1 MNASQLTD
9 YKRLQKIICDLKSED
24 KTGYYTRDNDLIP
37 DTDNVYT
44 LGDSNHRFHSLY
56 VGPGTIYMGDSGQS
70 EISVNRCN
78 VLLCKPGLAAPYIE
92 FTNSNFPNE
101 TDSVRAGIHVYYNV
115 ACNDLWKRYP
125 DGSNAPFGTVR
136 GETGPRGPEWVF
148 SNTLVPTQGGL
159 NIGSAAYNVSNL
171 YLSNSLI
178 LNTIPI
184 TAGGG
189 FVSISGVPI
198 ATRTDITNG
207 VSSLSSIVSYG
218 LSTIYSPYGIS
229 SLSSIVSYGLS
240 TVYSPYGVSS
250 LSSIVSYGLSTVA
263 AQPHTGVSSLS
274 SIVSYGLSTVYSPYG
289 VSSLSSIVSYGLST
303 VYSPYGVSS
312 LSSIISYGLSSV
324 LGTGNSAGISS
335 LSSVVSYGLS
345 SIINSNTLQ
354 PLLGGVLRVDQLYG
368 NDALAATNNNKYQ
381 IAFKTIGAAMAL
393 AQPKECVY
401 ILPGIY
407 NEKIVFSNNVAIRGI
422 NTTSVTIQQ
431 INCTEPTTLVTLAQN
446 NRIEDVTLT
455 LTSSH
460 SNATPLIGAL
470 LSNNPNPVT
479 STKMRGIVIN
489 VDNSAM
495 TCNVAT
501 TVYGIY
507 ATGNSSVLPLSADD
521 LQRSTVNVT
530 SSGPGAKRGIYN
542 DGSNGFR
549 MRDVNVF
556 CKDNPAYSLTSGG
569 TYYGIETSNVN
580 ALISAKSSTVYGY
593 AAVAGNNAADMSQTL
608 GTISLAGTDLPNR
621 TGNGKGFT
629 NSTAQPSIPF
639 GIGGTPGNYNYTYLM
654 PGSLPEGNHQL
665 INPYGIRTPTI
676 SMFDQMAFQAVS
688 LPEGTT
694 YAYLFK
700 NGVIQP
706 SFTLS
711 LTYGGALYTNTS
723 NVTLTMT
730 TQDNYSIM
738 LSNGTSLNNTHDLS
752 YPLVTISFY

>member
-101 TDSVRAGIHVYYNV
+101 TDSIKSGIHVYYNV

-218 LSTIYSPYGIS
+218 LSTIYSPYGI
-229 SLSSIVSYGLS
+229 
-240 TVYSPYGVSS
+240 
-250 LSSIVSYGLSTVA
+250 
-263 AQPHTGVSSLS
+263 SSLS

-470 LSNNPNPVT
+470 LSNIADPVT

-556 CKDNPAYSLTSGG
+556 CKDNPAYTLTSGG

-738 LSNGTSLNNTHDLS
+738 LSNRTSLNNTHDLS

>member
-9 YKRLQKIICDLKSED
+9 YKRLQKIICDLKNED

-44 LGDSNHRFHSLY
+44 LGNSDHRFHSLY
-56 VGPGTIYMGDSGQS
+56 VGPGTIYMGDSDQS

-136 GETGPRGPEWVF
+136 GIDGPRGPEWIF
-148 SNTLVPTQGGL
+148 SNSLVPTQGGL
-159 NIGSAAYNVSNL
+159 NIGSSAYNVSNL
-171 YLSNSLI
+171 HLSNSLI

-198 ATRTDITNG
+198 ATRTDITN
-207 VSSLSSIVSYG
+207 
-218 LSTIYSPYGIS
+218 
-229 SLSSIVSYGLS
+229 
-240 TVYSPYGVSS
+240 GVSS

-303 VYSPYGVSS
+303 VARQPNTGVSS

-354 PLLGGVLRVDQLYG
+354 PLMGGVLRVDQLYG

-431 INCTEPTTLVTLAQN
+431 VNCTEPTTLVTFNSN

-470 LSNNPNPVT
+470 LSNIADPVT

-507 ATGNSSVLPLSADD
+507 STGNSSVLPVSADD

-556 CKDNPAYSLTSGG
+556 CKDNPSHPNTSNG
-569 TYYGIETSNVN
+569 TYYGIETHHIH
-580 ALISAKSSTVYGY
+580 ALISSKSSTVYGY
-593 AAVAGNNAADMSQTL
+593 AAVAGNNAADISQTL
-608 GTISLAGTDLPNR
+608 GTIALAGTDLPNR

-639 GIGGTPGNYNYTYLM
+639 SISGNPDNYFFTYLI
-654 PGSLPEGNHQL
+654 PGTVNSGGGGRIANYYP
-665 INPYGIRTPTI
+665 IRCPTI
-676 SMFDQMAFQAVS
+676 SMIDQFAFQCYTLTNTVAAHLFKNSILQSNFS
-688 LPEGTT
+688 LILSPGTT
-694 YAYLFK
+694 YR
-700 NGVIQP
+700 
-706 SFTLS
+706 S
-711 LTYGGALYTNTS
+711 TS
-723 NVTLTMT
+723 NVSLTIT
-730 TQDNYSIM
+730 KNDTYAVM
-738 LSNGTSLNNTHDLS
+738 LSNISGGDGNGFTPDDIT
-752 YPLVTISFY
+752 YPLITVSFY